1 MKNSVVMA
9 SYNGA
14 KYIVKQLDSIK
25 NQTMRPDE
33 VIISDD
39 GSTDDTLQIVNN
51 YIAKNHLS
59 GWKVIN
65 NKREKGFFNNFFNA
79 LGFATGDIIYLA
91 DQDDVWNLN
100 KIETFT
106 KKYIECL
113 DVTMIQSNVRF
124 IDENGEKINSREIY
138 HNKTSKNDFTELSTQ
153 DMCKFAGSGY
163 TMSFRKSVLDVIFK
177 NKLDTQE
184 KLFKFHDIV
193 IGLMSA
199 VTGRCLL
206 SMDIVDSHRL
216 HNDNAT
222 LSIKKKSWADR
233 TKDIQLDI
241 LNQRENYFLA
251 LSNFCT
257 NKSKKDYYIRC
268 SRFADLRYNYI
279 DKFSFKLLSNIF
291 KNRDLYANRLAI
303 VTDTFYSFNLEK
315 LLLKIYKLN
324 GKL

>member
-14 KYIVKQLDSIK
+14 KYIVTQLDSIK

-39 GSTDDTLQIVNN
+39 GSTDDTLQIVKN
-51 YIAKNHLS
+51 YIAENHLS

-65 NKREKGFFNNFFNA
+65 NKRERGFFNNFFNA

-113 DVTMIQSNVRF
+113 DVIMIQSNVRF
-124 IDENGEKINSREIY
+124 IDENGEKLNSREIY
-138 HNKTSKNDFTELSTQ
+138 HNKTSKNDFTELSTR

-184 KLFKFHDIV
+184 ELFKFHDIV

-199 VTGRCLL
+199 ATGCCLL

-241 LNQRENYFLA
+241 LRRRKEYFSI
-251 LSNFCT
+251 LSKYCT
-257 NKSKKDYYIRC
+257 NENKKKYFKKCSLFAALRNKYI
-268 SRFADLRYNYI
+268 N
-279 DKFSFKLLSNIF
+279 KFSFDLFLQLL
-291 KNRDLYANRLAI
+291 KNNDFYANRLGI
-303 VTDTFYSFNLEK
+303 VTDTFYSLNQEK
-315 LLLKIYKLN
+315 LLLRVYKFF
-324 GKL
+324 